1 MTKDW
6 RDDFDWTDPDD
17 VQLMRDMLPDP
28 KGDQSNGLD
37 TKELGP
43 DNEEACKLMEAQQ
56 NLLPYEKKYEEPIV
70 SEPGEFQQI
79 EGVGKD
85 IYGKYSYSVMEYKG
99 KQYFVQVRDYETYQ
113 GYNEINNGKI
123 LVGEARKERVQ

>member
-6 RDDFDWTDPDD
+6 KTDFDWTDPND
-17 VQLMRDMLPDP
+17 VQLETI
-28 KGDQSNGLD
+28 KENCKIQEG
-37 TKELGP
+37 ELGP
-43 DNEEACKLMEAQQ
+43 DNREACELMEAQQ

-123 LVGEARKERVQ
+123 IVSEARKERVQ

>member
-6 RDDFDWTDPDD
+6 KTDFDWTDPND
-17 VQLMRDMLPDP
+17 VQLETI
-28 KGDQSNGLD
+28 KENCKIQEG
-37 TKELGP
+37 ELGP
-43 DNEEACKLMEAQQ
+43 DNREACELMEAQQ

-123 LVGEARKERVQ
+123 LVSEARKERVQ

>member
-6 RDDFDWTDPDD
+6 KTDFDWTDPDD
-17 VQLMRDMLPDP
+17 VQLETIKENSKVDP
-28 KGDQSNGLD
+28 E
-37 TKELGP
+37 ELGP
-43 DNEEACKLMEAQQ
+43 DNREACNLMEAQ
-56 NLLPYEKKYEEPIV
+56 NHLLKYEKKYEEPIV

-85 IYGKYSYSVMEYKG
+85 IYGKYSYSVMEHKG

-123 LVGEARKERVQ
+123 IVGEARKERVQ

>member
-28 KGDQSNGLD
+28 NGDPSNGLD

-43 DNEEACKLMEAQQ
+43 DNKEACKLMEAQQ

-85 IYGKYSYSVMEYKG
+85 IYGKYSYSVMEHKG

-123 LVGEARKERVQ
+123 LVSEARKERVR

>member
-28 KGDQSNGLD
+28 NGDQSNGLY

-43 DNEEACKLMEAQQ
+43 DNKEACKLMEAQQ

>member
-6 RDDFDWTDPDD
+6 KTDFDWTDPND
-17 VQLMRDMLPDP
+17 VQLETI
-28 KGDQSNGLD
+28 KENCKIQEG
-37 TKELGP
+37 ELGP
-43 DNEEACKLMEAQQ
+43 DNREACKLMEAQQ

-85 IYGKYSYSVMEYKG
+85 IYGKYSYSVMEHKG
-99 KQYFVQVRDYETYQ
+99 KQYFDWRTLF
-113 GYNEINNGKI
+113 K
-123 LVGEARKERVQ
+123 

>member
-6 RDDFDWTDPDD
+6 KTDFDWTDPND
-17 VQLMRDMLPDP
+17 VQLETI
-28 KGDQSNGLD
+28 DQSNGLD

-43 DNEEACKLMEAQQ
+43 DNKEACKLMEAQQ

-99 KQYFVQVRDYETYQ
+99 KQYFVQVRDRETYDVACEITQ
-113 GYNEINNGKI
+113 GRVIGPKLEK
-123 LVGEARKERVQ
+123 ARVQ

>member
-28 KGDQSNGLD
+28 NGDQSNGLD

-43 DNEEACKLMEAQQ
+43 DNKEACKLMEAQQ

-99 KQYFVQVRDYETYQ
+99 KQYFVQVRDRETYDVACEITQ
-113 GYNEINNGKI
+113 GRVIGPKLEK
-123 LVGEARKERVQ
+123 ARVQ

>member
-99 KQYFVQVRDYETYQ
+99 KQYFVQVRDRETYDVACEITQ
-113 GYNEINNGKI
+113 GRVIGPKLEK
-123 LVGEARKERVQ
+123 ARVQ

>member
-43 DNEEACKLMEAQQ
+43 ENKEACKLMEAQQ

-99 KQYFVQVRDYETYQ
+99 KQYFVQVRDRETYDVACEITQ
-113 GYNEINNGKI
+113 GRVIGPKLEK
-123 LVGEARKERVQ
+123 ARVQ

>member
-28 KGDQSNGLD
+28 NG
-37 TKELGP
+37 
-43 DNEEACKLMEAQQ
+43 CKLMEAQQ

-123 LVGEARKERVQ
+123 LVSEARKERVQ